1 MSGIVHKILP
11 RDDKYFDLFERHAA
25 VLVSAVD
32 ELARLLSGGPVDEC
46 IDRIRK
52 LETEAD
58 DIARDVLTAVRRSF
72 ITPFD
77 RSAITALIS
86 SLDDAVDEIWHTAK
100 TVRIY
105 HLEQF
110 EPNMRKSAD
119 LARNAAQLVREAI
132 PLMRNVGRNGARLHQ
147 ITEASFISK
156 AGLTASTRKASQ
168 RSSRSTALHGRWFFS
183 SVGKS
188 IATSSGCWIGFRM
201 WPMRSRASSSITP
214 ERGIYSN
221 GTDACAAPGGG
232 IDCDCPAF

>member
-132 PLMRNVGRNGARLHQ
+132 PLMRNVGPNGARLHQ
-147 ITEASFISK
+147 ITEAIVHLEGRADSLHEE
-156 AGLTASTRKASQ
+156 GLATFFKE
-168 RSSRSTALHGRWFFS
+168 HGSARPMVFF
-183 SVGKS
+183 VGRE
-188 IATSSGCWIGFRM
+188 IYRYV
-201 WPMRSRASSSITP
+201 
-214 ERGIYSN
+214 ERVLDRFQDVADEIQGIV
-221 GTDACAAPGGG
+221 
-232 IDCDCPAF
+232 IDHA